1 MIKRININ
9 NEIGASNPFG
19 DPENEQYYDRLR
31 TDFSKK
37 ALRPPKPPPNHYLIE
52 CMKMKRQAYFDIK
65 TTVGS
70 SPAESGGII
79 IGNPNSLVIECFVFD
94 LMAATNRTIYQPNT
108 EFLNSV
114 LKGRGNQFLGI
125 SHSHAKGCRM
135 LSQQDRNAAWSNMT
149 SPGNP
154 HLNTFLM
161 PLIQTI
167 PDTGRFEIIPYIV
180 TCNPGG
186 HGRVIVHQAK
196 LEIID

>member
-1 MIKRININ
+1 MRRRYNVNDHNK
-9 NEIGASNPFG
+9 SNPFG
-19 DPENEQYYDRLR
+19 DPESEQYYEKLR
-31 TDFSKK
+31 MNHSKK
-37 ALRPPKPPPNHYLIE
+37 ALRPPKPPPGEHLIE

-79 IGNPNSLVIECFVFD
+79 IGNHNSLVIECFVFD
-94 LMAATNRTIYQPNT
+94 LMAATNRSVYQPNT

-114 LKGRGNQFLGI
+114 LKGRDNQFLGI
-125 SHSHAKGCRM
+125 GHSHAKGCRM

-154 HLNTFLM
+154 HLNTYLM

-180 TCNPGG
+180 ICHPDGK
-186 HGRVIVHQAK
+186 GRVIVNKVELA
-196 LEIID
+196 IID